1 MNKENKKSDRAYSYL
16 ADLIIVMTVVV
27 ANIIIFTLGNLLGLR
42 YYYQDEYD
50 YALSGHT
57 DELFEEAIN
66 AGKKVKISFCM
77 PENDVKVHTTGR
89 EVYITAKELE
99 ERYPDFIELDYVN
112 IITKQNKDGELVNLS
127 KYKIDK
133 NLVDD
138 ESTEAKENEIPI
150 YKTSV
155 IIECGEEY
163 KLITDRYTS
172 AGFSPFYTLDSS
184 NYITAYNGEEVFA
197 AMIRRVISKDN
208 KIAYFTQHHGE
219 TADIA
224 ITNLLG
230 YAGYTIKVVD
240 LRKSGVPE
248 DADLLVISN
257 PTSDFEAA
265 REGSDIYAEID
276 RLEAYV
282 NRGGNLYVALDPY
295 VKKLNV
301 LEGFLAEYGIKFST
315 SEDADGKIIRNM
327 IKDSRNAI
335 TTDGFTLTAEFAS
348 NDTASKISKR
358 VSKYSDG
365 GVIIREVSALELSG
379 NAKPILISS
388 SSSALE
394 AGGKTVSTSGS
405 YCIAATSEY
414 AAKDGKVSK
423 IFVIPSIYLSVSD
436 ALTSREYS
444 NKDFM
449 YSLLQDFYGGGIMP
463 YGCREVM
470 YASQVLENLTM
481 GAARIY
487 TAIAVAIPAA
497 VAITGAVVIIRRRN
511 R

>member
-1 MNKENKKSDRAYSYL
+1 MNKVNKKSDRAYSYL

-27 ANIIIFTLGNLLGLR
+27 ANIIIFTLGSLLGLR

-50 YALSGHT
+50 YSLSGHT
-57 DELFEEAIN
+57 DELFAEAIN

-112 IITKQNKDGELVNLS
+112 IITKQNKDGELINLS
-127 KYKIDK
+127 KYKIDRD
-133 NLVDD
+133 LVDD

-265 REGSDIYAEID
+265 REGYAEID

-348 NDTASKISKR
+348 NDIASKISNR

-365 GVIIREVSALELSG
+365 GIIVREVSALELSG

-405 YCIAATSEY
+405 YCIAAASEY
-414 AAKDGKVSK
+414 AANDGKVSK

-470 YASQVLENLTM
+470 YASRVLENLTM

-487 TAIAVAIPAA
+487 TAIVIAIPAA
-497 VAITGAVVIIRRRN
+497 IAIIGAVVIIRRRN